1 MLPTLLF
8 EEHCLHHKKYYPSQ
22 KVLPL
27 TPTLSHKGRGSYT
40 EFGLTPSPLVGE
52 GWGEG

>member
-8 EEHCLHHKKYYPSQ
+8 EEHYPPHKI
-22 KVLPL
+22 LPL
-27 TPTLSHKGRGSYT
+27 TPTLSLKGRGSSA

>member
-8 EEHCLHHKKYYPSQ
+8 EEHCLPHKILPLTNY
-22 KVLPL
+22 LPL
-27 TPTLSHKGRGSYT
+27 TPTLSHKGRGSCT

>member
-1 MLPTLLF
+1 MAYAKI
-8 EEHCLHHKKYYPSQ
+8 E
-22 KVLPL
+22 LPL
-27 TPTLSHKGRGSYT
+27 TPTLSHKGRGSCT